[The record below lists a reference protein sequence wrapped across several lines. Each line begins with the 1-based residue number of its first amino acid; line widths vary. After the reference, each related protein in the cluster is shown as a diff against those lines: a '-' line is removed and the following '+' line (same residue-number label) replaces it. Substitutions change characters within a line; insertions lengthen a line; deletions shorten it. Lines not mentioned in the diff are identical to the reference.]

1 MSIIIAAKH
10 LVLPFILWRAKR
22 RSKRDNTFTLE
33 QLEELTAKL
42 KSRKS

>member
-1 MSIIIAAKH
+1 MRYIIQK
-10 LVLPFILWRAKR
+10 LRLWQAKR